1 MFTVVAFIH
10 VIICIFLVLVILM
23 QSAKG
28 HGLAGA
34 FGSFGG
40 GVAQNLFGAQAGD
53 VLTKATTVV
62 AALFV
67 ATSLWL
73 AVLSANKGTSLMSK
87 TKKEA
92 AQKASSQSSKPQA
105 SDQSKTAVPAQT
117 GTDSQQSA
125 KQPVAESSSAS
136 PAATAEKASE
146 SAK

>member
-10 VIICIFLVLVILM
+10 VIICVFLVLVILM

-53 VLTKATTVV
+53 VLTKATT
-62 AALFV
+62 AAAAIFV

-73 AVLSANKGTSLMSK
+73 AVLSANKGTSIMSK
-87 TKKEA
+87 SKKEA
-92 AQKASSQSSKPQA
+92 AQKASSQSSKPQT
-105 SDQSKTAVPAQT
+105 SEQSKTVVPAKT
-117 GTDSQQSA
+117 GADSQQSA
-125 KQPVAESSSAS
+125 AQPVTEHSNAI
-136 PAATAEKASE
+136 PAASTEKASE
-146 SAK
+146 PAK